1 MFVAVPLPTSGITLK
16 VRDTNSINKYAV
28 SSRGQFHLTVLI
40 KNMHHKH
47 KAFELNPGAPVI
59 MDKKNAG
66 MGTKE
71 APFKM
76 VEVRVSEENSG
87 IVSGLFNNQKGKLQD
102 MGLAK
107 NGDSMRVI
115 R

>member
-1 MFVAVPLPTSGITLK
+1 LFVAVPLPTAGITLQ
-16 VRDTNSINKYAV
+16 VRLTVSANKYVV
-28 SSRGQFHLTVLI
+28 SGRGELHLTVLTETIYHMGFKI
-40 KNMHHKH
+40 KFGPPVVTNKTDSEMGK
-47 KAFELNPGAPVI
+47 KDETFE
-59 MDKKNAG
+59 
-66 MGTKE
+66 
-71 APFKM
+71 M

-115 R
+115 K